1 MIENQRHLF
10 DIPEGIT
17 YLNCAYLSPPL
28 SRTAQAGIEGIG
40 RKVHPWTIVRR
51 DFFADLEE
59 VRGLFARLVG
69 TSADDIAI
77 VPASS
82 YAAALAGANLPLGK
96 GQTVI
101 VIEGEHFSNVY
112 QWKLR
117 CQQVGAQLITVPAPL
132 QTDWTQGIL
141 ERINANT
148 AIVAIPHYHWHDGRL
163 VDLNAVAAAARK
175 VGAAL
180 VIDGTQSIGAA
191 PLDLA
196 AVKPAFLF
204 CSAYKWLLGPY
215 GLAFLYVDPAY
226 HSGRPLEHHAYNR
239 AGAADMPSSSGYAD
253 EFMAGARRYDF
264 GERSNFI
271 NLPMIKAS
279 LAQLLE
285 WGGPAEIQRS
295 LAPFVA
301 QINEEGVRCGLAA
314 SPKGSGAAH
323 FTGLRVPGGIPKGLQ
338 DALAAEGV
346 YISVR
351 DECLR
356 ISPYL
361 YNSMDDVARLF
372 EVLVPKLPTRH

>member
-1 MIENQRHLF
+1 MIHNQRHLF

-17 YLNCAYLSPPL
+17 YLNCAYLSPL
-28 SRTAQAGIEGIG
+28 LLRSAEAGVKGID

-51 DFFADLEE
+51 DFFSDLEE
-59 VRGLFARLVG
+59 VRGLFARLIG
-69 TSADDIAI
+69 ASADDIAI

-82 YAAALAGANLPLGK
+82 YAAALAGANLPLAGR
-96 GQTVI
+96 QNVI

-117 CQQVGAQLITVPAPL
+117 CRSVGAELITVPAPH
-132 QTDWTQGIL
+132 QTDWTQGII

-148 AIVAIPHYHWHDGRL
+148 AIIAVPHCHWHDGRL
-163 VDLNAVAAAARK
+163 IDLIAVAAAART

-191 PLDLA
+191 PFDLA
-196 AVKPAFLF
+196 GVKPAFLF

-215 GLAFLYVDPAY
+215 GLAFLYVDPA
-226 HSGRPLEHHAYNR
+226 HQSGRPLEHHPYNR

-253 EFMAGARRYDF
+253 EFMPGARRYDF
-264 GERSNFI
+264 GERSSFI
-271 NLPMIKAS
+271 HLPMLKAS
-279 LAQLLE
+279 LSQLLD
-285 WGGPAEIQRS
+285 WGGPVEIQRT
-295 LAPFVA
+295 LAPLVT
-301 QINEEGVRCGLAA
+301 QINERAARFGLIAPLAGCGA
-314 SPKGSGAAH
+314 SH
-323 FTGLRVPGGIPKGLQ
+323 FTGLRVPGGIATGLQ

-351 DECLR
+351 EQCLR

-361 YNSMDDVARLF
+361 YNTLDDVARLF
-372 EVLVPKLPTRH
+372 EVLMPKLSSRH